1 MRVAI
6 VAPHAAAR
14 AALRAMAGAAG
25 LDVVE
30 EGASAA
36 AAARLAAEA
45 DVLVIDD
52 APILR
57 ELLEQH
63 DLSDLAI
70 VVVAENRRAAGALE
84 RASLRGWA
92 IVSPDHT
99 PAELQGGDLA
109 AAVRAAHAGFSLMPA
124 AWTARSAEPIAV
136 PLLADDGFDGAPG
149 LDERLTARE
158 QEVLELLAAGLSNRR
173 IAEQLG
179 ISEHT
184 VKFHVNAIYGK
195 LDASSRTE
203 AVNHALRRGILRL

>member
-14 AALRAMAGAAG
+14 SLLRAMADAAG
-25 LDVVE
+25 LEVVE
-30 EGASAA
+30 EGASTP

-52 APILR
+52 GPLLR

-63 DLSDLAI
+63 DVSDLAI
-70 VVVAENRRAAGALE
+70 VVVADNRRMANALE
-84 RASLRGWA
+84 RAGLRGWA

-109 AAVRAAHAGFSLMPA
+109 AAARAAHAGFSLMPA
-124 AWTARSAEPIAV
+124 TWTARAADPIAV
-136 PLLADDGFDGAPG
+136 PLLSDDGLDGSA
-149 LDERLTARE
+149 LDERLTTRE
-158 QEVLELLAAGLSNRR
+158 QEVLELLASGLSNRR
-173 IAEQLG
+173 IAERLG